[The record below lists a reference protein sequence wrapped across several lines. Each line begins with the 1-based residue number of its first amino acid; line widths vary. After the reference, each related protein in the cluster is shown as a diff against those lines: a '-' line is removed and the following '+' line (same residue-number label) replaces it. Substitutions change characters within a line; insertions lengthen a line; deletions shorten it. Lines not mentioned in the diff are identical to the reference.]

1 MTEAELR
8 RVELLAQTRS
18 TYKERGN
25 IPAIHPRYRSVYNE
39 VYGDNATSSKDGV
52 SFRLAIALFI
62 FVVYAMISYK
72 EYSFG
77 EFNNETIVE
86 AISTD
91 IEVVNVWNSW

>member
-8 RVELLAQTRS
+8 RVELLAQTRN

-39 VYGDNATSSKDGV
+39 VYGSTETPSKDGV

-72 EYSFG
+72 EFSVG
-77 EFNNETIVE
+77 GLNSDMVVE
-86 AISTD
+86 AISTN